1 MDANN
6 DRAPDA
12 LSQGS
17 SKCGGKQEYDT
28 RDPGAHDDLVEHRR
42 GKHQHSHHAY
52 SHNRHQDCYTQGR
65 DGCRVGRGGSWRKIT
80 TTTNDTSK
88 SSFMEQTSKRGN
100 DKEGSVD
107 TVQAIEN
114 SGIEDCGNDYYKRM
128 EMVMEAS
135 GSGTQAMTHGDHLS
149 GFEHQ
154 QQKKRSLPMDT
165 NSERQRQSL
174 GQHYGTRRKKSY
186 KRHRKTEQSQ
196 SKQGEIKGVSPGA
209 AW

>member
-1 MDANN
+1 
-6 DRAPDA
+6 
-12 LSQGS
+12 
-17 SKCGGKQEYDT
+17 
-28 RDPGAHDDLVEHRR
+28 
-42 GKHQHSHHAY
+42 
-52 SHNRHQDCYTQGR
+52 
-65 DGCRVGRGGSWRKIT
+65 
-80 TTTNDTSK
+80 
-88 SSFMEQTSKRGN
+88 MEQTSKRGN

-114 SGIEDCGNDYYKRM
+114 SGIEDCGNDYFKRM
-128 EMVMEAS
+128 KMVMKAN

-154 QQKKRSLPMDT
+154 QQKKRSLPMDP
-165 NSERQRQSL
+165 NSAWQRQLL
-174 GQHYGTRRKKSY
+174 GQHYCTRKKKSY